1 MSRVRGP
8 TSALTEFLREQGI
21 RPTQSRRPAPH
32 AAPAPAAPAPEPR
45 ARINMSASLD
55 FDEDEDEDED
65 GDTALVPGQQT
76 RCAVCDAP
84 FSVTRYTS
92 GRMCVRC
99 RRREAAPAKAQPAK
113 PAPRRAPKRRAVVEA
128 RPELPTLQALCINT
142 IAHYIDRLDRLGT
155 IGQRNTDA
163 ISRAISKNR
172 RLTNRTL
179 RLFLDARIT
188 RLALYDCSALDADA
202 CASIAALA
210 PNIAELHL
218 QYCGQ
223 LDDAAVR
230 VWARRLHCL
239 RELELYGPF
248 LVRRDAWCEFLAAR
262 GAQLSVFRIR
272 ESPRFDR
279 ACVEALVAHGGARLT
294 RVGLAQIAHLDDAA
308 VAPLAQLAL
317 AELDVSSPG
326 PAAPGVPPGSLT
338 DAGLVPVV
346 RASAAQLEVLRVAR
360 NWALTDAFA
369 ALVLPRLTTLV
380 LDETSLSDAAYAQLI
395 GGAPQLAHV
404 SLTRCRAAGERTLDA
419 LGARALRTLSVN
431 STGASA
437 AALHRLAR
445 AAPPLEVLDL
455 GFVRSVD
462 DGVLGALGA
471 LPLRAVYVFGCSG
484 VSAEY
489 TPPFTL
495 IGRERAG
502 GGRPRATAR
511 V

>member
-1 MSRVRGP
+1 
-8 TSALTEFLREQGI
+8 
-21 RPTQSRRPAPH
+21 
-32 AAPAPAAPAPEPR
+32 
-45 ARINMSASLD
+45 MSASLEYD
-55 FDEDEDEDED
+55 EEDEDDD
-65 GDTALVPGQQT
+65 GRAADPVPGQQT
-76 RCAVCDAP
+76 RCVVCDAP
-84 FSVTRYTS
+84 FTVTRYTS

-99 RRREAAPAKAQPAK
+99 RRREPQSRPEPAA
-113 PAPRRAPKRRAVVEA
+113 RRAPKRRAVVEA
-128 RPELPTLQALCINT
+128 RPEVPTLQALCINT

-179 RLFLDARIT
+179 RLFLDARIA

-223 LDDAAVR
+223 LDDAALR
-230 VWARRLHCL
+230 VWAQRLHCL

-262 GAQLSVFRIR
+262 GAQLSVFRLR

-279 ACVEALVAHGGARLT
+279 ACVEALVAHGARLS
-294 RVGLAQIAHLDDAA
+294 RVGLAQIAPLDDAA
-308 VAPLAQLAL
+308 VAPLARLAL
-317 AELDVSSPG
+317 TELDVSCPG

-346 RASAAQLEVLRVAR
+346 RASAAQLEVLCAAR

-380 LDETSLSDAAYAQLI
+380 LDETCLSDAAYARLVR
-395 GGAPQLAHV
+395 GAPQLVHV
-404 SLTRCRAAGERTLDA
+404 SLTRCRAVGEHTVDA
-419 LGARALRTLSVN
+419 LGARALRTLSLN
-431 STGASA
+431 STSASA
-437 AALHRLAR
+437 AALLRLAR

-462 DGVLGALGA
+462 DGVLAALGA
-471 LPLRAVYVFGCSG
+471 LPLRTVYVFGCSG
-484 VSAEY
+484 VSAAY
-489 TPPFTL
+489 TPPFVL
-495 IGRERAG
+495 IGRERV
-502 GGRPRATAR
+502 GGRPRATACG
-511 V
+511 